1 MALILKKEVKSI
13 ILYPFGG
20 ITYIDS
26 KINANIRNDF
36 LINISGPLFQV
47 MLIILIFCLKDYIS
61 DSTYSKFI
69 QINYLLLSFN
79 MLPILPLD
87 GGRLLNIITDLIF
100 PYKRSFIICLTI
112 SFLVC
117 FSFMIF
123 FLLKKDILISLLF
136 LITLNSVIK
145 EFKNLNI
152 KYNKFL
158 LERVLYDYKFSKIKL
173 VKNHLEMK
181 RKHGYKFI
189 KNNLIYNEKDYL
201 KKYVFKT

>member
-1 MALILKKEVKSI
+1 MALILRKEVKSI

-47 MLIILIFCLKDYIS
+47 ILIILIFCLKDYIS
-61 DSTYSKFI
+61 NSTYSKFI

-100 PYKRSFIICLTI
+100 PYKRSFTICLII

-136 LITLNSVIK
+136 LITLNNIIK
-145 EFKNLNI
+145 EFKYLNI

-181 RKHGYKFI
+181 RKYGYKFI